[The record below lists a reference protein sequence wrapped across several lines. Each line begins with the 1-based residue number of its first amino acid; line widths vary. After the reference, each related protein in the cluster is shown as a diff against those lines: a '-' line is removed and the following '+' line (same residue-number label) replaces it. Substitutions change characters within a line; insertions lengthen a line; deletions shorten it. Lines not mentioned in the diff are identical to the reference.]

1 MKLQFWQVVLQ
12 DFRPHVST
20 CISDGLD
27 ITIPSERNLMLPF
40 QIKLNFIKLAAE
52 RINHCAVNSMTKKL
66 YYSLNSDSS
75 DE

>member
-12 DFRPHVST
+12 DFRPHVS
-20 CISDGLD
+20 ISDGLD
-27 ITIPSERNLMLPF
+27 ITSPSERNLMLPF

-52 RINHCAVNSMTKKL
+52 RINHCAVKKKKKKL
-66 YYSLNSDSS
+66 YYPLNSDSS